1 MKNQES
7 IPTSKVAR
15 ATQFV
20 KATAKV
26 GGNYIKHY
34 GKKMLNPSLTKDQ
47 LHAENAEDV
56 YEALSNLKGSALKM
70 AQMMSMDKSLL
81 PKAYSDKFTMSQYSA
96 PPLSGPLV
104 LKTFKS
110 SMGASPFDI
119 YDEFNLEASNAA
131 SIGQVHQ
138 AKKGGKKLAV
148 KIQYPG
154 VATSISSDL
163 KMARPLAV
171 QLLNLND
178 AEIDRYFVEVENKL
192 LEEADYKLELRRSIE
207 VTALCAHIPNLFF
220 PEYYPEFSSEKIITM
235 DWLDGYHLKEF
246 LATNP
251 SQEVRNSIGQA
262 LWDFYHFQ
270 MHELK
275 AVHADPHPGNFLF
288 TSEGKLGI
296 IDFGC
301 IKIIPEDFYQSYFAL
316 INPNILDKPEKMMHI
331 FKELEFILDED
342 SEYFQQFFYDL
353 FYKMIEILGRPFT
366 NNTFDFG
373 NDSYVKEVYGYFE
386 YVASLK
392 ELRNAN
398 AARGSQH
405 GLYVNR
411 TFFGLYTLLNE
422 LKAKVNI
429 EIPKLN
435 SLNEKS
441 YKAI

>member
-34 GKKMLNPSLTKDQ
+34 GKKMLDPSLTKDQ

-251 SQEVRNSIGQA
+251 SQYVRNSIGQA

-353 FYKMIEILGRPFT
+353 FYKMIEILGRPFS
-366 NNTFDFG
+366 NSTFDFG

>member
-34 GKKMLNPSLTKDQ
+34 GKKLLDPSLTKEQ

-110 SMGASPFDI
+110 SIGASPFDI

-138 AKKGGKKLAV
+138 AKKGGKRLAV

-192 LEEADYKLELRRSIE
+192 LEEADYKLELKRSME

-246 LATNP
+246 LALNP

-288 TSEGKLGI
+288 TLEGKLGI

-316 INPNILDKPEKMMHI
+316 INPNILDKPEKMMLI
-331 FKELEFILDED
+331 FKELEFILEED
-342 SEYFQQFFYDL
+342 SAHFQQFFYDL

-366 NNTFDFG
+366 GSTFDFG

-422 LKAKVNI
+422 LKANINI
-429 EIPKLN
+429 EVPKLN
-435 SLNEKS
+435 SANKKS
-441 YKAI
+441 YTAI

>member
-34 GKKMLNPSLTKDQ
+34 GKKMLDPSLTKDQ

-110 SMGASPFDI
+110 SIGASPFDI

-192 LEEADYKLELRRSIE
+192 LEEADYKLELKRSIE

-246 LATNP
+246 LALNP

-288 TSEGKLGI
+288 TMEGKLGI

-316 INPNILDKPEKMMHI
+316 INPNILDKQEKMMHI
-331 FKELEFILDED
+331 FKELEFILEED
-342 SEYFQQFFYDL
+342 SEYFQQF
-353 FYKMIEILGRPFT
+353 
-366 NNTFDFG
+366 
-373 NDSYVKEVYGYFE
+373 
-386 YVASLK
+386 
-392 ELRNAN
+392 
-398 AARGSQH
+398 
-405 GLYVNR
+405 
-411 TFFGLYTLLNE
+411 
-422 LKAKVNI
+422 
-429 EIPKLN
+429 
-435 SLNEKS
+435 
-441 YKAI
+441 